1 MEAGSLDWGLA
12 GKPVIVTGA
21 SSGIGAAT
29 ARLLGQAGA
38 SVVMVGRDEARM
50 EAQRQAVE
58 SGGGKAH
65 VVYAELA
72 APETPERIVSETV
85 DAFGGIH
92 GIVHTASLFDPRP
105 LDQTTPECIE
115 EQWRVNVM
123 APLLLTR
130 AAVPHMQEGAGV
142 IFVGSTV
149 GSVGFPG
156 CSAYTATK
164 GAVDA
169 VGRALS
175 VELAPAGIR
184 VNTFVP
190 GYVRTAMLQPHLDA
204 NEGYEDWIVSQTPQA
219 RIGGPDELAPSIVFL
234 LSGLTTYVHGV
245 SLVVDGGWVA
255 R

>member
-123 APLLLTR
+123 APRRAVPSHVDVTAAMEDKPSTR
-130 AAVPHMQEGAGV
+130 ALRLPV
-142 IFVGSTV
+142 IDTSDPF
-149 GSVGFPG
+149 
-156 CSAYTATK
+156 AE
-164 GAVDA
+164 
-169 VGRALS
+169 
-175 VELAPAGIR
+175 VEL
-184 VNTFVP
+184 
-190 GYVRTAMLQPHLDA
+190 
-204 NEGYEDWIVSQTPQA
+204 
-219 RIGGPDELAPSIVFL
+219 
-234 LSGLTTYVHGV
+234 
-245 SLVVDGGWVA
+245 
-255 R
+255 